1 MSNIPSNI
9 QGTTTNQS
17 TTPEN
22 QTRLNYDKYLKT
34 LLKSIRWSWI
44 PLVIGIVLVLLGVP
58 FEDMGPFG
66 DFFAGS
72 TVPVLTLISS
82 IGVILTLRMQ
92 QEQLELQRTELH
104 NSVEEMI
111 ATKLEIQE
119 QGKTMAMQR
128 FENTFFN
135 MLTLH
140 NEIVRSLVIRSER
153 EINGRAIFEVLIKE
167 MHHWLGNALA
177 FEKIS
182 ESLPSLEK
190 IKKTYTSSIFDEF
203 ESQLGHY
210 FRNLYRIVKF
220 VDESKFSKDEKRNYI
235 GIIKAQLSSYELVI
249 LLYNGLSEYGED
261 FLPLMKK
268 YNLLDNLNEDHLNL
282 TADDVE
288 IFRTYAKGQ

>member
-1 MSNIPSNI
+1 MSNIPPDI
-9 QGTTTNQS
+9 QETNTQS
-17 TTPEN
+17 TTSDTRR
-22 QTRLNYDKYLKT
+22 TRLDYDKYLKT

-44 PLVIGIVLVLLGVP
+44 PLAIGIVLVSLGVP

-92 QEQLELQRTELH
+92 QEQLELQRTELR

-111 ATKLEIQE
+111 ATKKEIQE

-135 MLTLH
+135 TLTLH
-140 NEIVRSLVIRSER
+140 NEIVRSLVIKSER
-153 EINGRAIFEVLIKE
+153 EIKGRAIFETLVEE
-167 MHHWLGNALA
+167 MDSRLKSAIA
-177 FEKIS
+177 FEQIS
-182 ESLPSLEK
+182 KNLPSLEK
-190 IKKTYTSSIFDEF
+190 IEIIYTSMFNIFEP
-203 ESQLGHY
+203 QLGHY

-220 VDESKFSKDEKRNYI
+220 VHESQFSDDVKRNYI
-235 GIIKAQLSSYELVI
+235 GIIKAQLSSYELVM

-261 FLPLMKK
+261 FLPLMKQ
-268 YNLLDNLNEDHLNL
+268 YNLLDNLNENHLTL
-282 TADDVE
+282 TPDDVKL
-288 IFRTYAKGQ
+288 FRTYAKGQ